1 MFVIKRNVVLV
12 RCDGGAA
19 GFVRLECLQGKTEG
33 EVKMRCPE
41 GSLLEMMA
49 DGRYFSAP
57 ANAPFNLPFAL
68 REDSRVAARI
78 VKDGGV
84 IALSSAAGK
93 EFAARASAGGKK
105 GEEERGQ
112 AGMEKKSAPAK
123 ESAEE
128 KKEKEQRAEKSAPE
142 KERVEQNKEQ
152 ESGLFEKEE
161 SKQPPQEEK
170 EEEEQGKSEGREG
183 KTQFLGAISASLEE
197 LFSLYPA
204 EERLAGVVPFSK
216 WVRVPL
222 ESGYYVVGVI
232 SDQEGAARYLAY
244 GVPDKDNA
252 SPPDAYPACRGW
264 LPLEEDGAGYWMMYQ
279 DAITG
284 EIVKK

>member
-19 GFVRLECLQGKTEG
+19 GFVRLECLKGKTEG

-93 EFAARASAGGKK
+93 EFAARASAGEKK

-112 AGMEKKSAPAK
+112 AGVEKKSAPAK

-152 ESGLFEKEE
+152 ADGLFEKEE
-161 SKQPPQEEK
+161 SKQPPQEKK

-232 SDQEGAARYLAY
+232 SDQEGVARYLAY

-279 DAITG
+279 DALTG

>member
-12 RCDGGAA
+12 RCDGGAT
-19 GFVRLECLQGKTEG
+19 GFVRLECLKGKTEG

-93 EFAARASAGGKK
+93 EFAARASAGDKK
-105 GEEERGQ
+105 CEEGRGQ
-112 AGMEKKSAPAK
+112 ARVGKKSAPEK

-128 KKEKEQRAEKSAPE
+128 EKEKEQRAEKSAPE
-142 KERVEQNKEQ
+142 RESIEKNKEQ
-152 ESGLFEKEE
+152 ADGIFEKEE
-161 SKQPPQEEK
+161 SRQPPQEAK
-170 EEEEQGKSEGREG
+170 EEEEREKSEGREG
-183 KTQFLGAISASLEE
+183 KTRFLGAISASLEE

-279 DAITG
+279 DALTG

>member
-1 MFVIKRNVVLV
+1 M
-12 RCDGGAA
+12 
-19 GFVRLECLQGKTEG
+19 
-33 EVKMRCPE
+33 
-41 GSLLEMMA
+41 
-49 DGRYFSAP
+49 
-57 ANAPFNLPFAL
+57 
-68 REDSRVAARI
+68 
-78 VKDGGV
+78 
-84 IALSSAAGK
+84 
-93 EFAARASAGGKK
+93 
-105 GEEERGQ
+105 
-112 AGMEKKSAPAK
+112 
-123 ESAEE
+123 
-128 KKEKEQRAEKSAPE
+128 
-142 KERVEQNKEQ
+142 
-152 ESGLFEKEE
+152 
-161 SKQPPQEEK
+161 
-170 EEEEQGKSEGREG
+170 
-183 KTQFLGAISASLEE
+183 GAISASLEE

>member
-19 GFVRLECLQGKTEG
+19 GFVRLECLQGKTDG

-93 EFAARASAGGKK
+93 EFAAKTSAGGKK

-112 AGMEKKSAPAK
+112 AGVEKKSAPEK

-128 KKEKEQRAEKSAPE
+128 NKEKEQKGKKSAPE

-170 EEEEQGKSEGREG
+170 EEEEREKSEGREG

-204 EERLAGVVPFSK
+204 AERLAAVGPFSK

-232 SDQEGAARYLAY
+232 SDQEGVARYLAY

>member
-19 GFVRLECLQGKTEG
+19 GFVRLECLRGKTEG

-41 GSLLEMMA
+41 GSFLEMMA
-49 DGRYFSAP
+49 DGKYFSAP
-57 ANAPFNLPFAL
+57 ANAPFDLPFAL

-84 IALSSAAGK
+84 IALSSAAGR
-93 EFAARASAGGKK
+93 EFAARASAGEKK
-105 GEEERGQ
+105 GEEGRGQ
-112 AGMEKKSAPAK
+112 ARVEKKSAPEK

-128 KKEKEQRAEKSAPE
+128 EKEKEQRGKKSAPE
-142 KERVEQNKEQ
+142 KERIEKKREQ

-161 SKQPPQEEK
+161 SEQPPQEAK
-170 EEEEQGKSEGREG
+170 EEEREESEGREG
-183 KTQFLGAISASLEE
+183 KTRFLGAISASLEE

-252 SPPDAYPACRGW
+252 SLPDAYPACRGW

-279 DAITG
+279 DALTG

>member
-112 AGMEKKSAPAK
+112 AGVEKKSAPAK

-128 KKEKEQRAEKSAPE
+128 KKEKEQRGKKSAPE

-170 EEEEQGKSEGREG
+170 EEEEREKSEGREG

>member
-19 GFVRLECLQGKTEG
+19 GFVRLECLRGKTEG

-93 EFAARASAGGKK
+93 EFAARASAGEKK
-105 GEEERGQ
+105 GEEGRGQ
-112 AGMEKKSAPAK
+112 ARVEKKSA
-123 ESAEE
+123 EE
-128 KKEKEQRAEKSAPE
+128 EKEKEQRAEKRAPE
-142 KERVEQNKEQ
+142 RESIEKKEEQAD
-152 ESGLFEKEE
+152 GIFEKEE
-161 SKQPPQEEK
+161 SRQPPQEAK
-170 EEEEQGKSEGREG
+170 EEEREKSEGREG
-183 KTQFLGAISASLEE
+183 KTRFLGAISASLEE

>member
-19 GFVRLECLQGKTEG
+19 GFVRLECLQGKTDG

-93 EFAARASAGGKK
+93 EFAAKTSAGGKK

-112 AGMEKKSAPAK
+112 AGVEKKSAPEK

-128 KKEKEQRAEKSAPE
+128 NKEKEQKGKKSAPE

-170 EEEEQGKSEGREG
+170 EEEEREKSEGREG

-232 SDQEGAARYLAY
+232 SDQEGVARYLAY

>member
-19 GFVRLECLQGKTEG
+19 GFVRLECLRGKTEG

-49 DGRYFSAP
+49 DGKYFSAP
-57 ANAPFNLPFAL
+57 ANAPFDLPFAL

-84 IALSSAAGK
+84 IALSSAAGR
-93 EFAARASAGGKK
+93 EFAARASAGEKK
-105 GEEERGQ
+105 GEEGRGQ
-112 AGMEKKSAPAK
+112 AREEKKSAPEK

-128 KKEKEQRAEKSAPE
+128 EKEKEQRGKKSAPE
-142 KERVEQNKEQ
+142 KERVEKKREQ

-161 SKQPPQEEK
+161 SKQPPQEAK
-170 EEEEQGKSEGREG
+170 EEEREKSEGREG
-183 KTQFLGAISASLEE
+183 KTRFLGAISASLEE

-252 SPPDAYPACRGW
+252 FPPDAYPACRGW

-279 DAITG
+279 DALTG

>member
-19 GFVRLECLQGKTEG
+19 GFVRLECLRGKTEG

-41 GSLLEMMA
+41 GSFLEMMA
-49 DGRYFSAP
+49 DGKYFSAP
-57 ANAPFNLPFAL
+57 ANAPFDLPFAL

-84 IALSSAAGK
+84 IALSSAAGR
-93 EFAARASAGGKK
+93 EFAARASAGEKK
-105 GEEERGQ
+105 GEEGRGQ
-112 AGMEKKSAPAK
+112 ARVEKKSAPEK

-128 KKEKEQRAEKSAPE
+128 EKEKEQKGKKSAPE
-142 KERVEQNKEQ
+142 KERVEKKREQ

-161 SKQPPQEEK
+161 SKQPPQETK
-170 EEEEQGKSEGREG
+170 EEEREKSEGREG
-183 KTQFLGAISASLEE
+183 KTRFLGAISASLEE

-279 DAITG
+279 DALTG

>member
-1 MFVIKRNVVLV
+1 M
-12 RCDGGAA
+12 
-19 GFVRLECLQGKTEG
+19 
-33 EVKMRCPE
+33 
-41 GSLLEMMA
+41 
-49 DGRYFSAP
+49 
-57 ANAPFNLPFAL
+57 
-68 REDSRVAARI
+68 
-78 VKDGGV
+78 
-84 IALSSAAGK
+84 
-93 EFAARASAGGKK
+93 
-105 GEEERGQ
+105 
-112 AGMEKKSAPAK
+112 
-123 ESAEE
+123 
-128 KKEKEQRAEKSAPE
+128 
-142 KERVEQNKEQ
+142 
-152 ESGLFEKEE
+152 
-161 SKQPPQEEK
+161 
-170 EEEEQGKSEGREG
+170 
-183 KTQFLGAISASLEE
+183 GAISASLEE

-216 WVRVPL
+216 WVRVPV

>member
-112 AGMEKKSAPAK
+112 AGVEKKSAPAK
-123 ESAEE
+123 ESIEE
-128 KKEKEQRAEKSAPE
+128 KKEKEQRSKKSAPE

-170 EEEEQGKSEGREG
+170 EEEEREKSEGREG

>member
-19 GFVRLECLQGKTEG
+19 GFVRLECLRGKTEG

-57 ANAPFNLPFAL
+57 AIAPFNLPFAL

-112 AGMEKKSAPAK
+112 ACVEKKNAPER
-123 ESAEE
+123 ESANEE
-128 KKEKEQRAEKSAPE
+128 KEKEQRGKKIAPE
-142 KERVEQNKEQ
+142 RESIEKNKEQ

-161 SKQPPQEEK
+161 SRQPPQEAK
-170 EEEEQGKSEGREG
+170 EEEQGKSEGREG

-216 WVRVPL
+216 WVRVPV

>member
-105 GEEERGQ
+105 GEEGRGQ
-112 AGMEKKSAPAK
+112 AGVEKKSAPAK

-128 KKEKEQRAEKSAPE
+128 KKEKEQRGKKSAPE

-170 EEEEQGKSEGREG
+170 EEEEREKSEGREG

>member
-19 GFVRLECLQGKTEG
+19 GFVRLECLKGKTEG

-68 REDSRVAARI
+68 RENSRVAARI

-112 AGMEKKSAPAK
+112 AGVEKKIAPER

-128 KKEKEQRAEKSAPE
+128 DKEKEQRGKKSAPE
-142 KERVEQNKEQ
+142 KERVEKNKEQ
-152 ESGLFEKEE
+152 ADGIFEKAE
-161 SKQPPQEEK
+161 SRQPPQEAK
-170 EEEEQGKSEGREG
+170 EEEEREKSEGREG

-204 EERLAGVVPFSK
+204 E
-216 WVRVPL
+216 
-222 ESGYYVVGVI
+222 
-232 SDQEGAARYLAY
+232 
-244 GVPDKDNA
+244 
-252 SPPDAYPACRGW
+252 
-264 LPLEEDGAGYWMMYQ
+264 
-279 DAITG
+279 
-284 EIVKK
+284 

>member
-19 GFVRLECLQGKTEG
+19 GFVRLECLRGKTEG

-41 GSLLEMMA
+41 GSFLEMMA
-49 DGRYFSAP
+49 DGKYFSAP
-57 ANAPFNLPFAL
+57 ANAPFDLPFAL

-84 IALSSAAGK
+84 IALSSAAGR
-93 EFAARASAGGKK
+93 EFAARASAGEKK
-105 GEEERGQ
+105 GEEGRGK
-112 AGMEKKSAPAK
+112 ARVEKKSAPEK

-128 KKEKEQRAEKSAPE
+128 EKEKEQRGKKSAPE
-142 KERVEQNKEQ
+142 KERVEKKREQ

-161 SKQPPQEEK
+161 SKQPPQEAK
-170 EEEEQGKSEGREG
+170 EEEREKSEGREG
-183 KTQFLGAISASLEE
+183 KTRFLGAISASLEE

-279 DAITG
+279 DALTG

>member
-19 GFVRLECLQGKTEG
+19 GFVRLECLRGKTEG

-105 GEEERGQ
+105 GEEGRGQ
-112 AGMEKKSAPAK
+112 AGVEKKSAPER

-128 KKEKEQRAEKSAPE
+128 KKEKEQRGKKSAPE

-170 EEEEQGKSEGREG
+170 EEEEREKSEGREG

>member
-19 GFVRLECLQGKTEG
+19 GFVRLECLKGKTEG

-41 GSLLEMMA
+41 GSLLELMA

-93 EFAARASAGGKK
+93 EFAARASAGEKK
-105 GEEERGQ
+105 GEEGREQ
-112 AGMEKKSAPAK
+112 ARVEKKSAPERERAD
-123 ESAEE
+123 EE
-128 KKEKEQRAEKSAPE
+128 EEKEQTGKKSAPE
-142 KERVEQNKEQ
+142 KEGIEKKEEQAD
-152 ESGLFEKEE
+152 GIFEKEE
-161 SKQPPQEEK
+161 SRQPPQEAK
-170 EEEEQGKSEGREG
+170 EEEEREKSEGREG
-183 KTQFLGAISASLEE
+183 KTRFLGAISASLEE

-279 DAITG
+279 DALTG

>member
-19 GFVRLECLQGKTEG
+19 GFVRLECLRGKTEG

-41 GSLLEMMA
+41 GSFLEMMA
-49 DGRYFSAP
+49 DGKYFSAP
-57 ANAPFNLPFAL
+57 ANAPFDLPFAL

-84 IALSSAAGK
+84 IALSSAAGR
-93 EFAARASAGGKK
+93 EFAARASAGEKK
-105 GEEERGQ
+105 GEEGRGQ
-112 AGMEKKSAPAK
+112 ARVEKKSAPEK

-128 KKEKEQRAEKSAPE
+128 EKEKEQRDKKSAPE
-142 KERVEQNKEQ
+142 KERVEKKREQ

-161 SKQPPQEEK
+161 SEQPPQEAK
-170 EEEEQGKSEGREG
+170 EEERGKSEGREG
-183 KTQFLGAISASLEE
+183 KTRFLGAISASLEE

>member
-93 EFAARASAGGKK
+93 EFAARASAGRKK
-105 GEEERGQ
+105 GEEGRGQ
-112 AGMEKKSAPAK
+112 AGVEKKSAPER

-128 KKEKEQRAEKSAPE
+128 KKEKEQRGKKSAPE

-161 SKQPPQEEK
+161 SKQLPQEEK
-170 EEEEQGKSEGREG
+170 EEEEREKSEGREG

-216 WVRVPL
+216 WVRVPV

>member
-1 MFVIKRNVVLV
+1 
-12 RCDGGAA
+12 
-19 GFVRLECLQGKTEG
+19 
-33 EVKMRCPE
+33 
-41 GSLLEMMA
+41 
-49 DGRYFSAP
+49 
-57 ANAPFNLPFAL
+57 
-68 REDSRVAARI
+68 
-78 VKDGGV
+78 
-84 IALSSAAGK
+84 
-93 EFAARASAGGKK
+93 
-105 GEEERGQ
+105 
-112 AGMEKKSAPAK
+112 MEKKSAPER

-128 KKEKEQRAEKSAPE
+128 EKEKEQRAEKRAPE
-142 KERVEQNKEQ
+142 RESIEKKEEQAD
-152 ESGLFEKEE
+152 GLFEKEE
-161 SKQPPQEEK
+161 SKQPPQEAK
-170 EEEEQGKSEGREG
+170 EEEEREKSEGREG
-183 KTQFLGAISASLEE
+183 KTRFLGAISASLEE

-279 DAITG
+279 DALTG

>member
-19 GFVRLECLQGKTEG
+19 GFVRLECLKGKTEG

-84 IALSSAAGK
+84 IALSSAPGK
-93 EFAARASAGGKK
+93 EFAARASAGEKK

-112 AGMEKKSAPAK
+112 ARVEKKSAPAR

-128 KKEKEQRAEKSAPE
+128 DKEKEQRGKKSAPE
-142 KERVEQNKEQ
+142 KESIEKNKEQ
-152 ESGLFEKEE
+152 ESGLFEQEE
-161 SKQPPQEEK
+161 SKQPPQEAK
-170 EEEEQGKSEGREG
+170 EEEREKSEGREG

-216 WVRVPL
+216 WVRVPV

-232 SDQEGAARYLAY
+232 SDQEGTARYLAY

>member
-112 AGMEKKSAPAK
+112 AGVEKKSAPEK

-128 KKEKEQRAEKSAPE
+128 KKEKEQRGKKSAPE

-161 SKQPPQEEK
+161 SKQPPQKKK
-170 EEEEQGKSEGREG
+170 EEEEREKSEGREG

-204 EERLAGVVPFSK
+204 EERLAGLVPFSK

-232 SDQEGAARYLAY
+232 SDQEGVVRYLAY

>member
-93 EFAARASAGGKK
+93 EFAARASAGEKK

-112 AGMEKKSAPAK
+112 AGVEKKSAPER
-123 ESAEE
+123 ESIEE

-161 SKQPPQEEK
+161 SKQPPQEKK

>member
-19 GFVRLECLQGKTEG
+19 GFVRLECLRGKTEG

-57 ANAPFNLPFAL
+57 VNAPFNLPFAL

-112 AGMEKKSAPAK
+112 AGEKNAPER
-123 ESAEE
+123 ESVDEE
-128 KKEKEQRAEKSAPE
+128 KEKEQTGKKSALE
-142 KERVEQNKEQ
+142 KEGIEKNKEQ
-152 ESGLFEKEE
+152 AGGIFEKEE
-161 SKQPPQEEK
+161 RKQPQESPEAAK
-170 EEEEQGKSEGREG
+170 EEEREKSEGREV

>member
-19 GFVRLECLQGKTEG
+19 GFVRLECLRGKTDG

-84 IALSSAAGK
+84 IALSSAAGR

-112 AGMEKKSAPAK
+112 AGVEKKSAPER
-123 ESAEE
+123 ESIEE

>member
-19 GFVRLECLQGKTEG
+19 GFVRLECLRGKTEG
-33 EVKMRCPE
+33 EVKMRCSE

-93 EFAARASAGGKK
+93 EFAAKTSAGEKK

-112 AGMEKKSAPAK
+112 ARVEKKIAPER

-128 KKEKEQRAEKSAPE
+128 DKEKEQRGKKSAPE
-142 KERVEQNKEQ
+142 REGIEKKEEQ

-170 EEEEQGKSEGREG
+170 EEEEQGKSEDREG

>member
-19 GFVRLECLQGKTEG
+19 GFVRLECLRGKTEG

-41 GSLLEMMA
+41 GSFLEMMA
-49 DGRYFSAP
+49 DGKYFSAP
-57 ANAPFNLPFAL
+57 ANAPFDLPFAL

-84 IALSSAAGK
+84 IALSSAAGR
-93 EFAARASAGGKK
+93 EFAARASAGEKK
-105 GEEERGQ
+105 GEEGRGQ
-112 AGMEKKSAPAK
+112 ARVEKKSAPER

-128 KKEKEQRAEKSAPE
+128 EKEKEQRGKKSAPE
-142 KERVEQNKEQ
+142 KERVEKKREQ

-161 SKQPPQEEK
+161 SKQPPQEAR
-170 EEEEQGKSEGREG
+170 EEEREKSEGREG

-279 DAITG
+279 DALTG

>member
-84 IALSSAAGK
+84 IALSSAAGR

-105 GEEERGQ
+105 GEEGRGQ
-112 AGMEKKSAPAK
+112 AGVEKKSAPAK

-128 KKEKEQRAEKSAPE
+128 KKEKEQRGKKSAPE
-142 KERVEQNKEQ
+142 RENIEKKEEQ

-161 SKQPPQEEK
+161 SKQPPQEAK

-183 KTQFLGAISASLEE
+183 KTRFLGAISASLEE

>member
-19 GFVRLECLQGKTEG
+19 GFVRLECLRGKTEG

-93 EFAARASAGGKK
+93 EFAARASAGEKK

-112 AGMEKKSAPAK
+112 AGVEKKSAPEK

-142 KERVEQNKEQ
+142 IESIEKNKEQ

-161 SKQPPQEEK
+161 SKQPPQEAK
-170 EEEEQGKSEGREG
+170 EEEEREKSEGREG
-183 KTQFLGAISASLEE
+183 KTRFLGAISASLEE

-216 WVRVPL
+216 WVRVRL

>member
-19 GFVRLECLQGKTEG
+19 GFVRLECLRGKTEG

-93 EFAARASAGGKK
+93 EFAARASAGEKK

-112 AGMEKKSAPAK
+112 AGVEKKSAPER
-123 ESAEE
+123 ESIE
-128 KKEKEQRAEKSAPE
+128 K
-142 KERVEQNKEQ
+142 NKEQ
-152 ESGLFEKEE
+152 ADGIFEKAE
-161 SKQPPQEEK
+161 SKQPPQEAK
-170 EEEEQGKSEGREG
+170 EEEEREKSEGREG

>member
-19 GFVRLECLQGKTEG
+19 GFVRLECLRGKTEG

-41 GSLLEMMA
+41 GSFLEMMA
-49 DGRYFSAP
+49 DGKYFSAP
-57 ANAPFNLPFAL
+57 ANAPFDLPFAL

-84 IALSSAAGK
+84 IALSSAAGR
-93 EFAARASAGGKK
+93 EFAARASAGEKK
-105 GEEERGQ
+105 GEEGRGQ
-112 AGMEKKSAPAK
+112 ARVEKKSAPEK

-128 KKEKEQRAEKSAPE
+128 EKEKEQRGKKSAPE
-142 KERVEQNKEQ
+142 KERVEKKREQ
-152 ESGLFEKEE
+152 ESGLFEKAE
-161 SKQPPQEEK
+161 SKQPPQEAK
-170 EEEEQGKSEGREG
+170 EEEREKSEGREG
-183 KTQFLGAISASLEE
+183 KTRFLGAISASLEE

-279 DAITG
+279 DALTG

>member
-19 GFVRLECLQGKTEG
+19 GFVRLECLKGKTEG

-41 GSLLEMMA
+41 GSLLELMA

-93 EFAARASAGGKK
+93 EFAARASAGEKK

-112 AGMEKKSAPAK
+112 AGVEKKSAPAK

-152 ESGLFEKEE
+152 ADGLFEKEE
-161 SKQPPQEEK
+161 SKQPPQEKK

>member
-19 GFVRLECLQGKTEG
+19 GFVRLECLMGKTEG

-41 GSLLEMMA
+41 GSFLEMMA
-49 DGRYFSAP
+49 DGKYFSAP
-57 ANAPFNLPFAL
+57 ANAPFDLPFAL

-84 IALSSAAGK
+84 IALSSAAGR
-93 EFAARASAGGKK
+93 EFAARASAGEKK
-105 GEEERGQ
+105 GEEGRGQ
-112 AGMEKKSAPAK
+112 ARVEKKSAPEK

-128 KKEKEQRAEKSAPE
+128 EKEKEQRGKKSAPE
-142 KERVEQNKEQ
+142 KERVEKKREQ

-161 SKQPPQEEK
+161 SEQPPQEAK
-170 EEEEQGKSEGREG
+170 EEEREKSEGREG
-183 KTQFLGAISASLEE
+183 KTRFLGAISASLEE

-279 DAITG
+279 DALTG

>member
-93 EFAARASAGGKK
+93 EFAARASAGEKK

-112 AGMEKKSAPAK
+112 AGVEKKSAPEK

-161 SKQPPQEEK
+161 SKQPPQKKK
-170 EEEEQGKSEGREG
+170 EEEEREKSEGREG
-183 KTQFLGAISASLEE
+183 KTRFLGAISASLEE

>member
-112 AGMEKKSAPAK
+112 AGMEKKSAPEK
-123 ESAEE
+123 ESIEE
-128 KKEKEQRAEKSAPE
+128 KKEKEQRGKKSAPE

-279 DAITG
+279 DALTG

>member
-19 GFVRLECLQGKTEG
+19 GFVRLEYLRGKTKG

-41 GSLLEMMA
+41 GSFLEMMA
-49 DGRYFSAP
+49 DGKYFSAP
-57 ANAPFNLPFAL
+57 ANAPFDLPFAL

-84 IALSSAAGK
+84 IAISSAAGR
-93 EFAARASAGGKK
+93 EFAARASAGEKK
-105 GEEERGQ
+105 GEEGRGQ
-112 AGMEKKSAPAK
+112 ARVEKKSAPEK
-123 ESAEE
+123 ESVEE
-128 KKEKEQRAEKSAPE
+128 EKEKEQRGKKSAPE
-142 KERVEQNKEQ
+142 KERVEKKREQ

-161 SKQPPQEEK
+161 SEQPPQEAK
-170 EEEEQGKSEGREG
+170 EEEREKSEGREG
-183 KTQFLGAISASLEE
+183 KTRFLGAISASLEE

-204 EERLAGVVPFSK
+204 EERLAVVVPFSK

-279 DAITG
+279 DALTG

>member
-1 MFVIKRNVVLV
+1 MFMIKRNVVLV

-19 GFVRLECLQGKTEG
+19 GFVRLECLRGKTEG

-57 ANAPFNLPFAL
+57 AIAPFNLPFAL

-112 AGMEKKSAPAK
+112 ACVEKKSAPER

-128 KKEKEQRAEKSAPE
+128 EKEKEQRAEKRAPE
-142 KERVEQNKEQ
+142 RESIEKNKEQ
-152 ESGLFEKEE
+152 ADGLFEKVG
-161 SKQPPQEEK
+161 SRRKRQK
-170 EEEEQGKSEGREG
+170 RKKSGKKARAGRG
-183 KTQFLGAISASLEE
+183 KRSF
-197 LFSLYPA
+197 
-204 EERLAGVVPFSK
+204 
-216 WVRVPL
+216 W
-222 ESGYYVVGVI
+222 
-232 SDQEGAARYLAY
+232 AR
-244 GVPDKDNA
+244 
-252 SPPDAYPACRGW
+252 
-264 LPLEEDGAGYWMMYQ
+264 
-279 DAITG
+279 
-284 EIVKK
+284 

>member
-19 GFVRLECLQGKTEG
+19 GFVRLECLRGKTEG

-41 GSLLEMMA
+41 GSLLELMA

-84 IALSSAAGK
+84 IALSSAAGR
-93 EFAARASAGGKK
+93 EFAAMKSAGEKK
-105 GEEERGQ
+105 GEEGREQ
-112 AGMEKKSAPAK
+112 AGVEKKSAPEK

-128 KKEKEQRAEKSAPE
+128 KKEKEQTGKKSAPE
-142 KERVEQNKEQ
+142 REGIEKNKEQ
-152 ESGLFEKEE
+152 ADGLFEKEE
-161 SKQPPQEEK
+161 RKQPPQEAK
-170 EEEEQGKSEGREG
+170 EEEERGKSEGREG

-197 LFSLYPA
+197 LFSLYPV

-216 WVRVPL
+216 WVRVPV

-252 SPPDAYPACRGW
+252 SPPDAYHACRGW